1 MHEYIEVD
9 RTPPTVIITLN
20 RPQTLNALTTET
32 FREIEEVL
40 DAVTEDDEV
49 RAVILTGAGN
59 RAFAA
64 GADIANL
71 RALESAQQGY
81 AHSKSAHA
89 LLFKMRQL
97 PKPVIAAVNGYALG
111 GGCELAMAADIILAS
126 ENAKFGQPE
135 VNLGIIPGF
144 GGTQRLPRLVGRT
157 KALELILTGEHV
169 SAQEAQAIGLVNRVV
184 PGDKLMETAKS
195 MAETIAQKAPLAIA
209 LAKRAVYEG
218 LETSPEVGNNIEM
231 AYFGLAIGTADR
243 QEGTSAFLEKRKPE
257 WQGK

>member
-1 MHEYIEVD
+1 MYEYIKVE
-9 RTPPTVIITLN
+9 RTPPVVTITLN
-20 RPQTLNALTTET
+20 RPDVLNALTTET
-32 FREIEEVL
+32 FREIEDVL
-40 DAVTEDDEV
+40 DALAEDDEV
-49 RAVILTGAGN
+49 RSVILTGAGN

-71 RALESAQQGY
+71 QALESAQQGY
-81 AHSKSAHA
+81 AHSKQAHA
-89 LLFKMRQL
+89 LLVKMQSL

-111 GGCELAMAADIILAS
+111 GGCELAMSADIILAA

-157 KALELILTGEHV
+157 KALELILTGEHI

-184 PGDKLMETAKS
+184 PADKLMETARS
-195 MAETIAQKAPLAIA
+195 MAETIAKKAPLAIA
-209 LAKRAVYEG
+209 FAKRAIYEG
-218 LETSPEVGNNIEM
+218 LETSPRVGNDIEM

-243 QEGTSAFLEKRKPE
+243 KEGTSAFLEKRKPE